1 MLKIRV
7 VLDVGNFISF
17 IVGKFWGILVIILVL
32 NFRGWFLLINK
43 CVYNK
48 WDIDWG

>member
-17 IVGKFWGILVIILVL
+17 IVGKFWGILVIILEGD
-32 NFRGWFLLINK
+32 FYWLIS
-43 CVYNK
+43 VYIING
-48 WDIDWG
+48 I